1 MGINESNQ
9 ETCDTMNNSEMSE
22 VLRNNP
28 QNKTRYLC
36 CLSPSL
42 HCTLWMYSNVFFS
55 GEAVS
60 FRYWFFMFHFVLFRE
75 RPPFIC
81 HDPVFYGKIVL
92 RPISYVAKMLMAKL
106 PRTGRWVEWLQGNV
120 QEWGLGVLRKVTGV
134 LYKGH
139 DHWLSHLLAI
149 TSLPPLFLCHCL
161 VHHHLLQSGD
171 EVSVHI
177 QGGTRGH
184 GINVPQLALTKK
196 WLKPQNHIKLN
207 PWTGEPWTGT

>member
-1 MGINESNQ
+1 MPRTSDRAGFYSAIQSSVRNMYSRIWKRIPLLMKEGIVSIKEKVQCWMGINESNQ

-106 PRTGRWVEWLQGNV
+106 PRINYFASSVPSCLE
-120 QEWGLGVLRKVTGV
+120 
-134 LYKGH
+134 
-139 DHWLSHLLAI
+139 
-149 TSLPPLFLCHCL
+149 LPKISSCL
-161 VHHHLLQSGD
+161 NSSRQ
-171 EVSVHI
+171 
-177 QGGTRGH
+177 
-184 GINVPQLALTKK
+184 A
-196 WLKPQNHIKLN
+196 
-207 PWTGEPWTGT
+207 